1 MTTVD
6 PVGAG
11 APPAEVDDVDE
22 TYDGHD
28 TDDDGPDDAVR
39 RLRWHGLQ
47 LVLLGLAGLSAA
59 FALTVDKFK
68 LLADPSFTPS
78 CDLNPVLS
86 CGSVMVTEQA
96 EVFGFPNSII
106 GLAAFGAVVAIGAV
120 QLTGTRPSRVV
131 QAGLAVGA
139 LAGWAFVHWL
149 AFQSLY
155 RIGALC
161 PWCMVVWASTA
172 PIAIWSVL
180 RPLRD
185 SGSGIGRLWTY
196 RWSLLAAWYLL
207 VVVLALVRFWTYWR
221 TLL

>member
-1 MTTVD
+1 VTSLA
-6 PVGAG
+6 PE
-11 APPAEVDDVDE
+11 APPERVDDPAE
-22 TYDGHD
+22 AAYDG
-28 TDDDGPDDAVR
+28 AAR
-39 RLRWHGLQ
+39 RLRWHGAQ
-47 LVLLGLAGLSAA
+47 LVVLGLAGLGAA
-59 FALTVDKFK
+59 FALTVDKVR
-68 LLADPSFTPS
+68 LLADPSFEPA

-96 EVFGFPNSII
+96 EVLGFPNSVI
-106 GLAAFGAVVAIGAV
+106 GLAAFGAVVALGAV
-120 QLTGTRPSRVV
+120 QLSGTRPSRVV
-131 QAGLAVGA
+131 QAGLALGA

-185 SGSGIGRLWTY
+185 HGSGFARALWSV
-196 RWSLLAAWYLL
+196 RWSLLVAWYLL

>member
-1 MTTVD
+1 VTTVD
-6 PVGAG
+6 PVGVGTPPTEVDHSDDEPGEEPVGERAAG
-11 APPAEVDDVDE
+11 AA
-22 TYDGHD
+22 
-28 TDDDGPDDAVR
+28 R

-47 LVLLGLAGLSAA
+47 LVLLGLTGLAAA
-59 FALTVDKFK
+59 FTLTVDKFRIV
-68 LLADPSFTPS
+68 ADPSFTPS
-78 CDLNPVLS
+78 CDFNPVLS

-96 EVFGFPNSII
+96 EVFGFPNPII
-106 GLAAFGAVVAIGAV
+106 GLAAFGAVVAVGAV
-120 QLTGTRPSRVV
+120 QLSGTRPSRVV
-131 QAGLAVGA
+131 QAGLALGA

-185 SGSGIGRLWTY
+185 SGSRVGRALWSV
-196 RWSLLAAWYLL
+196 RWSLLVAWYLL
-207 VVVLALVRFWTYWR
+207 VVVLALIRFWTYWR

>member
-1 MTTVD
+1 MTAVG

-11 APPAEVDDVDE
+11 APPTEVDHPDE
-22 TYDGHD
+22 ELGEDRTDG
-28 TDDDGPDDAVR
+28 AAR

-47 LVLLGLAGLSAA
+47 LVLLGLTGLAAA

-68 LLADPSFTPS
+68 IVADPSFTPS
-78 CDLNPVLS
+78 CDFNPVLS

-96 EVFGFPNSII
+96 EVFGFPNSMI
-106 GLAAFGAVVAIGAV
+106 GLIAFGAVVAIGAV
-120 QLTGTRPSRVV
+120 QLGGTRPSRTV
-131 QAGLAVGA
+131 QGGLALGA
-139 LAGWAFVHWL
+139 LAGWGFVHWL

-185 SGSGIGRLWTY
+185 SGSRAGWMLWSV
-196 RWSLLAAWYLL
+196 RWSLLVAWYLL
-207 VVVLALVRFWTYWR
+207 VAVLALIRFWTYWR

>member
-6 PVGAG
+6 PAGVGA
-11 APPAEVDDVDE
+11 APPAAVDEVDE

-28 TDDDGPDDAVR
+28 TDGAAR
-39 RLRWHGLQ
+39 RMRWHGLQ

-59 FALTVDKFK
+59 FALTADKFK
-68 LLADPSFTPS
+68 LLADPSFRPS

-106 GLAAFGAVVAIGAV
+106 GLAAFGAVVAIGVV

-196 RWSLLAAWYLL
+196 RWSLLVAWYLL